1 MDLQVVWD
9 TLPEFLA
16 AIPTTLL
23 LTFASLALGLAMA
36 VPLAVLR
43 ISKNPLISMPVYCF
57 VVLFR
62 GTPLLVQLFL
72 IYYGSGQFREF
83 FEAAGLWTYFRDA
96 WFCAILAL
104 TLNTAAYTTEIIRGG
119 ILGVPHGEVEA
130 ARACGMS
137 GLLLF
142 RRIVLPKAARIAF
155 PAYTN
160 EVIFLLQATS
170 LVSLITITDITRVA
184 TVTAAR
190 SFDFFELYIAAAII
204 YIILVYGLTGMFKKV
219 EYWMSGHLR
228 ARPDA
233 DSPPDRQSALEG
245 TAGLR

>member
-1 MDLQVVWD
+1 MDLLIVWE
-9 TLPEFLA
+9 TLPKFLA

-23 LTFASLALGLAMA
+23 LTFSSLALGLVMA

-43 ISKNPLISMPVYCF
+43 LSRNPLLSMPVYGF
-57 VVLFR
+57 VLMFR

-83 FEAAGLWTYFRDA
+83 FESVGLWTYFRDP
-96 WFCAILAL
+96 WFGAILAL

-119 ILGVPHGEVEA
+119 ILGVPHGEIEA

-137 GLLLF
+137 GTLLF

-160 EVIFLLQATS
+160 EIIFLLQATS
-170 LVSLITITDITRVA
+170 LVSLIPITDITKVA
-184 TVTAAR
+184 TTTAAR
-190 SFDFFELYIAAAII
+190 SFDFFELYIAVAII
-204 YIILVYGLTGMFKKV
+204 YIILVYGLSGVFKRI
-219 EYWMSGHLR
+219 EHWMSGHLR
-228 ARPDA
+228 ERPDA
-233 DSPPDRQSALEG
+233 EKRPSRAAAVEG
-245 TAGLR
+245 AGGLR

>member
-1 MDLQVVWD
+1 MDLLIIWE
-9 TLPEFLA
+9 TLPKFLA
-16 AIPTTLL
+16 AIPTTLA
-23 LTFASLALGLAMA
+23 LTFSSLALGLVMA
-36 VPLAVLR
+36 IPLAVFRL
-43 ISKNPLISMPVYCF
+43 SKNPLLWMPVYGF
-57 VVLFR
+57 VLMFR

-72 IYYGSGQFREF
+72 IYYGSGQFRDF
-83 FEAAGLWTYFRDA
+83 FESVGLWTYFRDP
-96 WFCAILAL
+96 WFGAILAL

-160 EVIFLLQATS
+160 EIIFLLQATS
-170 LVSLITITDITRVA
+170 LVSLIPITDITKVA
-184 TVTAAR
+184 TTTAAR
-190 SFDFFELYIAAAII
+190 SFDFFELYITVAII
-204 YIILVYGLTGMFKKV
+204 YIVLVYGLNGAFKRI

-228 ARPDA
+228 ERPGA
-233 DSPPDRQSALEG
+233 EQAP
-245 TAGLR
+245 LRDPAVEETGGMR

>member
-1 MDLQVVWD
+1 MDLLIVWE
-9 TLPEFLA
+9 TLPQFLA

-23 LTFASLALGLAMA
+23 LTFSSLALGLVMA

-43 ISKNPLISMPVYCF
+43 LSKNPLLSMPVYGF
-57 VVLFR
+57 VLLFR

-72 IYYGSGQFREF
+72 IYYGSGQFREY
-83 FEAAGLWTYFRDA
+83 FESAGLWVYFRDA
-96 WFCAILAL
+96 WFCATLAL

-137 GLLLF
+137 KLLLF

-170 LVSLITITDITRVA
+170 LVSLVTITDITRVA

-204 YIILVYGLTGMFKKV
+204 YIILVYGLSGIFKRI

-228 ARPDA
+228 QRPDA
-233 DSPPDRQSALEG
+233 EKQPSRAAAVEG
-245 TAGLR
+245 AGGMR

>member
-1 MDLQVVWD
+1 MDLLIVWE
-9 TLPEFLA
+9 TLPQFFA

-23 LTFASLALGLAMA
+23 LTFSSLALGLIMA

-43 ISKNPLISMPVYCF
+43 LSKNPLLSMPVYGF
-57 VVLFR
+57 VLLFR

-72 IYYGSGQFREF
+72 IYYGSGQFREA
-83 FEAAGLWTYFRDA
+83 FEAVGLWTYFRDA
-96 WFCAILAL
+96 WFCATLAL

-137 GLLLF
+137 GPLMF

-170 LVSLITITDITRVA
+170 LVSLVTITDITRVA

-190 SFDFFELYIAAAII
+190 SFDFFELYITAAIF
-204 YIILVYGLTGMFKKV
+204 YIILVYGLSGIFKRI
-219 EYWMSGHLR
+219 EHMLSGHLR
-228 ARPDA
+228 ERPGA
-233 DSPPDRQSALEG
+233 ESQPAGGATVEG
-245 TAGLR
+245 AGSLR

>member
-1 MDLQVVWD
+1 MDLLIVWE
-9 TLPEFLA
+9 TLPAFIA

-23 LTFASLALGLAMA
+23 LTVISLALGLVMA

-43 ISKNPLISMPVYCF
+43 ISKNPLLSMPVYGF

-72 IYYGSGQFREF
+72 IYYGSGQFREA
-83 FEAAGLWTYFRDA
+83 FEAAGLWVYFRDA

-137 GLLLF
+137 GLRLF

-160 EVIFLLQATS
+160 EVIFLMQATS

-190 SFDFFELYIAAAII
+190 SFDFFELYIAAAVI
-204 YIILVYGLTGMFKKV
+204 YVILVYGLSGIFKRI
-219 EYWMSGHLR
+219 EYMMSGHLR
-228 ARPDA
+228 QRPDA
-233 DSPPDRQSALEG
+233 ENQPLRDAVVEQTG
-245 TAGLR
+245 GLR